1 MASPDSGKEALF
13 KIFYHFYCLSDQV
26 SKDRIPRRNDFSNI
40 QQYFVQC
47 ELPSALAK
55 IRMSSGTGSPGRT
68 NRKKLVLDRLKNPEK
83 EWRHKKFQNSFKI

>member
-1 MASPDSGKEALF
+1 MASPDSGKDALF

-47 ELPSALAK
+47 ELPAALAK
-55 IRMSSGTGSPGRT
+55 IRMSSGIGSPVPMVVRDPYSCSGFD
-68 NRKKLVLDRLKNPEK
+68 LHYEL
-83 EWRHKKFQNSFKI
+83 